1 MSVHRRTYEK
11 RVEWYQHGRF
21 GMFIHWGLYSMP
33 ARHEWV
39 KTREMIPEEKYDK
52 YFKYFNPDLFDA
64 REWARQAKAAGMK
77 YAVLTTKH
85 HEGFCMF
92 DSKYTDYKCTNTPAG
107 RVYIKDADG
116 ITRRVSDAKADES
129 DIPAGMPMRE
139 LQRAVYQNKVDKGF
153 NITDINLEICLIY
166 GELNES
172 YDAYLNSPETVGE
185 ELADVMIYLMG
196 LSEIVGIDLQA
207 ELERGLFEG
216 AV

>member
-1 MSVHRRTYEK
+1 MTSISEMQRQSANVNMPEK
-11 RVEWYQHGRF
+11 AGS
-21 GMFIHWGLYSMP
+21 I
-33 ARHEWV
+33 A
-39 KTREMIPEEKYDK
+39 
-52 YFKYFNPDLFDA
+52 DA
-64 REWARQAKAAGMK
+64 FCRAYYAAG
-77 YAVLTTKH
+77 AVERALGTHAPDRGARMAMAAARVMQIANLLDADLQPEIERKIAR
-85 HEGFCMF
+85 
-92 DSKYTDYKCTNTPAG
+92 NRR

-129 DIPAGMPMRE
+129 DIPAGVPMRE

>member
-1 MSVHRRTYEK
+1 
-11 RVEWYQHGRF
+11 
-21 GMFIHWGLYSMP
+21 
-33 ARHEWV
+33 A
-39 KTREMIPEEKYDK
+39 
-52 YFKYFNPDLFDA
+52 DA
-64 REWARQAKAAGMK
+64 FCRAYYAAG
-77 YAVLTTKH
+77 AVERALGTHAPDRGARMAMAVARVMQIANLLDADLQPEIERKIAR
-85 HEGFCMF
+85 
-92 DSKYTDYKCTNTPAG
+92 NRR

-116 ITRRVSDAKADES
+116 ITRRVSDAKTDES
-129 DIPAGMPMRE
+129 DIPAGVPMRE